1 MIFAGTRLEIFRFL
15 KKKKKNT
22 LKKSPEKTALSW
34 TQTTR
39 DRTKAV

>member
-15 KKKKKNT
+15 KKKKNT
-22 LKKSPEKTALSW
+22 LKKSLEKTALSW

-39 DRTKAV
+39 DSTKAV